1 MGVLQ
6 LCYYSI
12 LEPRSYMSHGLQNLN
27 CGNIMSNYSYKFD
40 TYLHLPI
47 KKDINQNVTHIIFKI
62 QFEES

>member
-1 MGVLQ
+1 
-6 LCYYSI
+6 
-12 LEPRSYMSHGLQNLN
+12 MSHGLQNLN